1 MYILAL
7 DSTAKT
13 MTAALSE
20 DGRLLGEITWNAA
33 NTHSETLLPAVEQL
47 FSRFSVTAKDIG
59 LYALTKG
66 PGSFT
71 GVRIGAAT
79 VKGLAFSL
87 PDEPAAPVAAV
98 SATEAL
104 AWAFSGLFE
113 EDRPALIVP
122 VMDARRAQVYAAL
135 YTVGSG
141 EPVRLSED
149 AALPLDELLD
159 TVASRTN
166 PSAPVFFCGDGYA
179 LAAARCRERGLAFFR
194 ETPEALRWPRGIGI
208 ALCGLA
214 AWKRGETVT
223 AEKLLPLY
231 LRPSQAE
238 RNYQE
243 SPAAQKSGE

>member
-13 MTAALSE
+13 MTAALVQDS
-20 DGRLLGEITWNAA
+20 RLLGEITLNAA
-33 NTHSETLLPAVEQL
+33 NTHSETLLPAIEQL
-47 FSRFSVTAKDIG
+47 FSRFSLTAKEIG
-59 LYALTKG
+59 LFALTKG

-87 PDEPAAPVAAV
+87 PGEEAAPVAAV

-104 AWAFSGLFE
+104 AWAFAGLFAS
-113 EDRPALIVP
+113 DHPALIVP
-122 VMDARRAQVYAAL
+122 VMDARRSQVYAAM
-135 YTVGSG
+135 YEVGDG
-141 EPVRLSED
+141 EPVRLCD
-149 AALPLDELLD
+149 DTALPLDELLD
-159 TVASRTN
+159 KVAEKADGTR
-166 PSAPVFFCGDGYA
+166 PVFFCGDGYS
-179 LAAARCRERGLAFFR
+179 LAAARCRERELPFFR
-194 ETPEALRWPRGIGI
+194 ETPEHLRWPRGICI

-214 AWKRGETVT
+214 ALKRGETVS
-223 AEKLLPLY
+223 AEKLLPVY

-243 SPAAQKSGE
+243 SPAAKKAGE